1 MIASR
6 VKFASCMAALVVLWG
21 CETPPRSI
29 ETPSTKN
36 DMPVGQFFRTAA
48 ETSQNRFDYQSAAK
62 YYQNLYN
69 RDPDDM
75 AALLGLA
82 RNFRYIGSAAQSVA
96 LLEEALPENP
106 GIFALQAEY
115 GKSLVAAG
123 RGRKAIDYLEE
134 LIEEVPD
141 DWELLSALGIAYD
154 LLSESENAERV
165 YRLALEIAPG
175 NSSII
180 NNLALSL
187 ALSNNIDEGIEL
199 LESTISTGF
208 STPHLRQNLALMFA
222 MKGDIETARQLAERD
237 LPQEMVA
244 NNIKYYERYFSR
256 AGAAQSSGSTT
267 SGTVEVS
274 RLEEPAVT
282 EEEPVII
289 PALAR
294 QTDQEPEATVTMA
307 AVEQAV
313 DTDQAAGKVYQ
324 SIDGI
329 KIQLG
334 VFKTFDRATAGL
346 SAMRDGNVDLL
357 SGLRFVIDEIKGID
371 APVGDKVLA
380 GPMASRQLAA
390 DLCTKLH
397 SRKKVCRLVLP

>member
-48 ETSQNRFDYQSAAK
+48 ETSQNRFDYRSAAK
-62 YYQNLYN
+62 YYQNLHG

-75 AALLGLA
+75 SALLGLA
-82 RNFRYIGSAAQSVA
+82 RNLRYIGSAAQSVA

-123 RGRKAIDYLEE
+123 RGRKAIDYLEG

-141 DWELLSALGIAYD
+141 DWEILSALGIAYD

-165 YRLALEIAPG
+165 YRLALEITPE

-199 LESTISTGF
+199 LESTILTGF
-208 STPHLRQNLALMFA
+208 STPHLRQNLALMYA
-222 MKGDIETARQLAERD
+222 MKGDINTARRLAERD
-237 LPQEMVA
+237 LPQEMVD

-256 AGAAQSSGSTT
+256 AGAEQSSGSTS
-267 SGTVEVS
+267 SGTVEVA

-294 QTDQEPEATVTMA
+294 QTGQEPEATVTMA

-313 DTDQAAGKVYQ
+313 DTDQAAGMVYQ

-334 VFKTFDRATAGL
+334 VFKTFDRAAAGL

-357 SGLRFVIDEIKGID
+357 SGLH
-371 APVGDKVLA
+371 
-380 GPMASRQLAA
+380 QAA
-390 DLCTKLH
+390 
-397 SRKKVCRLVLP
+397 